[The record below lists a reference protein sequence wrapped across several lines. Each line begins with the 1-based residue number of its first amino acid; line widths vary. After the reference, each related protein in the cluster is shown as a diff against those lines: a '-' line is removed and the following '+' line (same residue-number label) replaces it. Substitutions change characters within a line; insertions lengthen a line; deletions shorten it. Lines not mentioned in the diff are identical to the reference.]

1 MILSAH
7 LIDAGLFKLDGGAMF
22 GVVPKAMWQKLNPPD
37 DNNMCTWALRCLLIR
52 TKDRNILVDCGMGDK
67 QDAKFRSHFSPHGSG
82 ELLNSIRSAGLE
94 PNEITDVFLTH
105 LHFDHCG
112 GAVLRDQDGTLKP
125 TFPNAVYW
133 SNQRH
138 WDWASKPN
146 EREKASFL
154 RENFMPLQEAG
165 VIRFLDNPDNLKDWP
180 EELSFRYCDGHTE
193 GLMIL
198 DFFVGEKHYI
208 YPTDLIPSSYHIGLP
223 YVMAYDVRPLD
234 TLKEKNEILELALE
248 LDSTFIFEHD
258 PVHPFAKVV
267 KTESGRIQISEYPQS
282 F

>member
-67 QDAKFRSHFSPHGSG
+67 QDAKFRSHFSPHGPG
-82 ELLNSIRSAGLE
+82 ELLKSIRSAGLE

-165 VIRFLDNPDNLKDWP
+165 VIRFLDNPDILKDWP
-180 EELSFRYCDGHTE
+180 EKLSFRYCDGHTE